1 MDFLTDEKLLRVF
14 LNVSFWRVRMMRLL
28 FRVSLCLLFLGLVAS
43 ATPLF
48 AQQILIWQPGSTST
62 DFNDMTNWEIS
73 DTGFPDDGLNPVGF
87 GQGDWLQINSNT
99 GNIATIGGNLNP
111 WDTTWGTGQ
120 WINDVQ
126 VGCGNNTAN
135 TSRLNMTAGNVT
147 VNSQLS
153 IGNNAGSTDWTID
166 YNAVTNTV
174 APDTSIVNMLDM
186 SGGAITKNATGW
198 NFNVGTNGGNGM
210 VVMSGGATITNS
222 DATYVGV
229 NSGSKGFLALQDTA
243 YLNNTNYI
251 WTDVG
256 DNGASGTL
264 TMAGQSK
271 LNTGELFL
279 GDNTGV
285 ATVIVTGGTVT
296 AGNNGDWY
304 GIEASLDLG
313 RWGGTAT
320 ASFSG
325 NSVLNVYGRSNVGNE
340 TQGVGGVS
348 SNGSLSLSGNAV
360 MNTYGGAHEEHLL
373 DLGRRRRYV
382 RRLL

>member
-1 MDFLTDEKLLRVF
+1 
-14 LNVSFWRVRMMRLL
+14 MRLL

-111 WDTTWGTGQ
+111 WDTTWGTDQ
-120 WINDVQ
+120 WINNVQ

-186 SGGAITKNATGW
+186 SGGAITEERHG
-198 NFNVGTNGGNGM
+198 
-210 VVMSGGATITNS
+210 
-222 DATYVGV
+222 
-229 NSGSKGFLALQDTA
+229 LELQ
-243 YLNNTNYI
+243 
-251 WTDVG
+251 
-256 DNGASGTL
+256 
-264 TMAGQSK
+264 
-271 LNTGELFL
+271 
-279 GDNTGV
+279 
-285 ATVIVTGGTVT
+285 
-296 AGNNGDWY
+296 
-304 GIEASLDLG
+304 
-313 RWGGTAT
+313 R
-320 ASFSG
+320 
-325 NSVLNVYGRSNVGNE
+325 R
-340 TQGVGGVS
+340 
-348 SNGSLSLSGNAV
+348 
-360 MNTYGGAHEEHLL
+360 HEWRQWHGCHV
-373 DLGRRRRYV
+373 GRRHHHQ
-382 RRLL
+382 

>member
-1 MDFLTDEKLLRVF
+1 
-14 LNVSFWRVRMMRLL
+14 
-28 FRVSLCLLFLGLVAS
+28 
-43 ATPLF
+43 
-48 AQQILIWQPGSTST
+48 
-62 DFNDMTNWEIS
+62 
-73 DTGFPDDGLNPVGF
+73 
-87 GQGDWLQINSNT
+87 
-99 GNIATIGGNLNP
+99 
-111 WDTTWGTGQ
+111 
-120 WINDVQ
+120 
-126 VGCGNNTAN
+126 
-135 TSRLNMTAGNVT
+135 
-147 VNSQLS
+147 
-153 IGNNAGSTDWTID
+153 
-166 YNAVTNTV
+166 
-174 APDTSIVNMLDM
+174 
-186 SGGAITKNATGW
+186 
-198 NFNVGTNGGNGM
+198 M

-360 MNTYGGAHEEHLL
+360 MNTYGGAMRNIYW
-373 DLGRRRRYV
+373 LGATAAICTSAALNGNSGQPRPWAAASAR
-382 RRLL
+382 